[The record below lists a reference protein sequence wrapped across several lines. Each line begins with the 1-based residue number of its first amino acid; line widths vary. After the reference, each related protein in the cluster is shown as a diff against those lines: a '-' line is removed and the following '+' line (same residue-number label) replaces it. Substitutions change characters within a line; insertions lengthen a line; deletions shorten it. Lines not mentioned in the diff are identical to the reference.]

1 MWARPA
7 TRPGRTPTWRCGTA
21 FRGGRARTGSTRGRT
36 SATAGTRHTGTCRT
50 GVRGGRRYTR
60 SVPAERIGESLAYI
74 NWTVLTGLSTG
85 SFAAVA
91 LGRLRT
97 DATRGYLGFTGFL
110 AALLGLLA
118 FLSDTGLPPSGAI
131 LSDPGWADARRL
143 ALGAFSIL
151 ALGYAIAIGRG
162 ARAPALA
169 IAGLAA
175 GAAVLVLAGLSW
187 GGGALGIVVLVVQLV
202 ALSAAL
208 GGVWASMILGH
219 WYLVTPKLGEAP
231 LVLFARALA
240 IVVAGQ
246 LGLFVVWLAIGA
258 GPSGQPGFAALGGTS
273 ALFVWLRLIVGLA
286 FPLVI
291 SWAAIQ
297 TARTRSM

>member
-1 MWARPA
+1 
-7 TRPGRTPTWRCGTA
+7 
-21 FRGGRARTGSTRGRT
+21 
-36 SATAGTRHTGTCRT
+36 
-50 GVRGGRRYTR
+50 
-60 SVPAERIGESLAYI
+60 VPAERIGESLAYI
-74 NWTVLTGLSTG
+74 NWTVLTGLSIG

-97 DATRGYLGFTGFL
+97 DATRGYLTFTGL
-110 AALLGLLA
+110 VAALLGLLA
-118 FLSDTGLPPSGAI
+118 YLSDTGLPAAGTVAA
-131 LSDPGWADARRL
+131 DPAWDGPRRI
-143 ALGAFSIL
+143 ALGVFAVL
-151 ALGYAIAIGRG
+151 ALGYVIALARGR
-162 ARAPALA
+162 RAAALA

-175 GAAVLVLAGLSW
+175 GTGVLLLAGLSW
-187 GGGALGIVVLVVQLV
+187 GGGPLGIVLLVVQLV

-208 GGVWASMILGH
+208 GGVWAAMILGH

-240 IVVAGQ
+240 VVVAAQ

-258 GPSGQPGFAALGGTS
+258 GPSGQPGFAALAGTS
-273 ALFVWLRLIVGLA
+273 ALFVWLRLIIGLA

-297 TARTRSM
+297 TARTRSMESATGLLYIDVAAIAASTIVAAGLYFGAGLLV